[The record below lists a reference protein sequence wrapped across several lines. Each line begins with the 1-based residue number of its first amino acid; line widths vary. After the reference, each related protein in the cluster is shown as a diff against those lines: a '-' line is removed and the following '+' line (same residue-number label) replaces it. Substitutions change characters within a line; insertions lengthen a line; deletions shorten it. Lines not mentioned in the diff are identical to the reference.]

1 MSLGQLEEEKGSSIF
16 QFSGNNILK
25 GTKAFNSIPHFA
37 FKILHS
43 YPKTIGGWSYTC
55 FSVFE
60 ALQ

>member
-37 FKILHS
+37 FKEVLLISKNHWRVEL
-43 YPKTIGGWSYTC
+43 YL
-55 FSVFE
+55 F
-60 ALQ
+60 